1 MLRPVGDCDMSASFR
16 GPIAGLLVAALMCVG
31 AVQARAQMSLGGG
44 GGGPGGGHAPAAHDD
59 EPKKPAPPPAIPGAV
74 ASPDAVAPASK
85 TAKDLDPN
93 AALFDAI
100 DRGDLTA
107 ARDALNRGAD
117 LNARNVL
124 GQRPLDMS
132 IDLSRNPITFLLLSM
147 RSQIGGPESGAQQAG
162 DPADDAAEKP
172 AAAPVRRRGRRVP
185 VAAPVQ
191 VATRSTDTSGAP
203 QPSAGFLG
211 FGSH

>member
-1 MLRPVGDCDMSASFR
+1 MNRANRLA
-16 GPIAGLLVAALMCVG
+16 IAAAGL
-31 AVQARAQMSLGGG
+31 SLGWAVPAWAQLGPGG
-44 GGGPGGGHAPAAHDD
+44 GIGGGHAPSHSESD
-59 EPKKPAPPPAIPGAV
+59 EAKPVAPPPAIPGA
-74 ASPDAVAPASK
+74 AAPDQVAPASK

-100 DRGDLTA
+100 DRGDATA

-132 IDLSRNPITFLLLSM
+132 IDLSRNSITFLLLSM
-147 RSQIGGPESGAQQAG
+147 RSQIGDPNAG
-162 DPADDAAEKP
+162 
-172 AAAPVRRRGRRVP
+172 
-185 VAAPVQ
+185 APVQ
-191 VATRSTDTSGAP
+191 ETDTPPPPPDKEHRVAHRRQARPVEIAAAQRRATVDAEAP

-211 FGSH
+211 FGSR

>member
-1 MLRPVGDCDMSASFR
+1 MTASLR
-16 GPIAGLLVAALMCVG
+16 GPLAGFLVFAAFAFAGVP
-31 AVQARAQMSLGGG
+31 QARAQLSMGG
-44 GGGPGGGHAPAAHDD
+44 GGGHAPASHDSD

-100 DRGDLTA
+100 DRGDVTA

-117 LNARNVL
+117 LNVRNVL

-132 IDLSRNPITFLLLSM
+132 IDLSRNSITFLLLSM
-147 RSQIGGPESGAQQAG
+147 RSQVGDPDSAQQQAG
-162 DPADDAAEKP
+162 AGDGDEAVKP
-172 AAAPVRRRGRRVP
+172 AAAPVERRHGHRHP
-185 VAAPVQ
+185 APAAPVE
-191 VATRSTDTSGAP
+191 VAQRSAASSSAP

>member
-1 MLRPVGDCDMSASFR
+1 MNKAIRLTIVAVGLSWAATVPAWAQL
-16 GPIAGLLVAALMCVG
+16 GP
-31 AVQARAQMSLGGG
+31 GGG
-44 GGGPGGGHAPAAHDD
+44 IGGGHAPSHTESD
-59 EPKKPAPPPAIPGAV
+59 EPKAVAPPPAIPGA
-74 ASPDAVAPASK
+74 AAPDQVAPASK

-132 IDLSRNPITFLLLSM
+132 IDLSRNSITFLLLSM
-147 RSQIGGPESGAQQAG
+147 RSQVG
-162 DPADDAAEKP
+162 DPDA
-172 AAAPVRRRGRRVP
+172 G
-185 VAAPVQ
+185 APVQ
-191 VATRSTDTSGAP
+191 ETDTPPPAEEHRVAHRRQARQVEIATAQRRATVDAQAP

-211 FGSH
+211 FGSR

>member
-1 MLRPVGDCDMSASFR
+1 MNTASR
-16 GPIAGLLVAALMCVG
+16 LVAAAAFLSWGVS
-31 AVQARAQMSLGGG
+31 APAWAQLGPGGG
-44 GGGPGGGHAPAAHDD
+44 IGGGHAPSHSDAD
-59 EPKKPAPPPAIPGAV
+59 EPKPVAPPPAIPGA
-74 ASPDAVAPASK
+74 AAPDQVAPASK

-100 DRGDLTA
+100 DRGDATA

-132 IDLSRNPITFLLLSM
+132 IDLSRNSITFLLLSM
-147 RSQIGGPESGAQQAG
+147 RSQVG
-162 DPADDAAEKP
+162 DPDA
-172 AAAPVRRRGRRVP
+172 G
-185 VAAPVQ
+185 APVQ
-191 VATRSTDTSGAP
+191 ETDTPPPTTGKEHRVAHRRQARPVEIATAQRRATFDAQAP

-211 FGSH
+211 FGSR

>member
-1 MLRPVGDCDMSASFR
+1 MTASLR
-16 GPIAGLLVAALMCVG
+16 GPLAGFLVFAAFACAGVP
-31 AVQARAQMSLGGG
+31 QARAQLSMGG
-44 GGGPGGGHAPAAHDD
+44 GGGHAPESHDSD
-59 EPKKPAPPPAIPGAV
+59 EPKKPVPPPAIPGAV
-74 ASPDAVAPASK
+74 ASPDAVAPTSK

-100 DRGDLTA
+100 DRGDQTA

-132 IDLSRNPITFLLLSM
+132 IDLSRNAITFLLLSM
-147 RSQIGGPESGAQQAG
+147 RSQVGDPDGAQQAEAG
-162 DPADDAAEKP
+162 SDEAVKPAD
-172 AAAPVRRRGRRVP
+172 APVERRHGHRHPAP
-185 VAAPVQ
+185 VAAPVE
-191 VATRSTDTSGAP
+191 VAQRSAAQSSAP

-211 FGSH
+211 FGSR

>member
-1 MLRPVGDCDMSASFR
+1 MTRRALRLA
-16 GPIAGLLVAALMCVG
+16 LLAQAALLSFGVQ
-31 AVQARAQMSLGGG
+31 QARAQLGPPGGG
-44 GGGPGGGHAPAAHDD
+44 GIGGSHAPTRSEDSD
-59 EPKKPAPPPAIPGAV
+59 EDKKQAPPPTIPGAV
-74 ASPDAVAPASK
+74 PSPDTVVPASK

-100 DRGDLTA
+100 DRGDLNS

-132 IDLSRNPITFLLLSM
+132 IDLSRNAITFLLLSL
-147 RSQIGGPESGAQQAG
+147 RSQVG
-162 DPADDAAEKP
+162 DPDASAPQKDEATDEQTASVPQTKAGRRRRHAPTQAPPVQLATAAAQEP
-172 AAAPVRRRGRRVP
+172 AAN
-185 VAAPVQ
+185 
-191 VATRSTDTSGAP
+191 TP